1 MGWPFAW
8 APSPPAT
15 PTTSCR
21 WQSNLRA
28 GLHTLHGIL
37 EILEQ
42 KKDKHP
48 CGTFLGTPC
57 SKSVHVS
64 NIYFLFRIRQFSTKL
79 RGAMQCFQWNKEQA
93 RVIYDDRMK
102 SSLYRIMIMPWIRSH
117 QGSLCAPPKRWEA
130 WTGFNHLE
138 QYPDQIFKPPCIFTS
153 YLPFGV
159 KGLLPP
165 GCSNDSIGH
174 KAEHIFRGG
183 LQTWKSI
190 NE

>member
-1 MGWPFAW
+1 
-8 APSPPAT
+8 
-15 PTTSCR
+15 
-21 WQSNLRA
+21 
-28 GLHTLHGIL
+28 
-37 EILEQ
+37 
-42 KKDKHP
+42 
-48 CGTFLGTPC
+48 
-57 SKSVHVS
+57 
-64 NIYFLFRIRQFSTKL
+64 
-79 RGAMQCFQWNKEQA
+79 MQCFQWNKEQA

-165 GCSNDSIGH
+165 GCNNDSIGH

-183 LQTWKSI
+183 GLSMNRADWWSLVTWRDLQTSWPLWGCFSLLYLTFDTLSHCWVLI
-190 NE
+190 SLNNSWGACDGAEG